1 MNLQSFKEAVQKK
14 SGGGRQSALHR
25 LDSIFYPCTT
35 LL

>member
-1 MNLQSFKEAVQKK
+1 MNLQSFKKAVQKRK
-14 SGGGRQSALHR
+14 LGGRQSALHR